1 MKDDVIAAAEEIL
14 EPIAESFRTII
25 ENRLAKLEGGPAPAI
40 AGDSVDGDGNSL
52 AGRVRVLE
60 SRMAQL
66 EAVQADNTSNILRL
80 SELVQTQLGG
90 AVSRIAALEVAS
102 RPAVVG

>member
-1 MKDDVIAAAEEIL
+1 
-14 EPIAESFRTII
+14 
-25 ENRLAKLEGGPAPAI
+25 
-40 AGDSVDGDGNSL
+40 
-52 AGRVRVLE
+52 
-60 SRMAQL
+60 MAQL